1 MCRLLKVL
9 SAFNKGFTL
18 CHIIQ
23 LAILCLIELPL
34 FKITDLMNVTRLLIL
49 QTKTKEMFIKTNIS
63 AILQRKKNMY
73 NCFFDLPIVN
83 KFSFFSKAFVLNET
97 IFPEKL
103 KHLPKLCKY
112 ILEKRI
118 AFCLIIKNPET
129 HRGSQNFK
137 SLKTK

>member
-1 MCRLLKVL
+1 MKVFSVGKIKKNFIVDMHYQQNKVSWSETIDPLFLVYFPFQINFPYPLHCMCRLLKVL

-73 NCFFDLPIVN
+73 NSFFDLPIVN
-83 KFSFFSKAFVLNET
+83 KFSFFSKA
-97 IFPEKL
+97 
-103 KHLPKLCKY
+103 
-112 ILEKRI
+112 
-118 AFCLIIKNPET
+118 
-129 HRGSQNFK
+129 
-137 SLKTK
+137 

>member
-1 MCRLLKVL
+1 MKVFSVGKIKKNFIVDMHYQQNKVSWSETIDPLFLVYFPFQINFPYPLHCMCRLLKVL

-18 CHIIQ
+18 CHMIQ

-83 KFSFFSKAFVLNET
+83 KFSFFSKA
-97 IFPEKL
+97 
-103 KHLPKLCKY
+103 
-112 ILEKRI
+112 
-118 AFCLIIKNPET
+118 
-129 HRGSQNFK
+129 
-137 SLKTK
+137 